1 MKLLSAFALLSTL
14 WVVTALPASTSERT
28 NPTNITASPDQEQAV
43 VCNCEG
49 SYISYH
55 DVSVLF
61 KLSTQVSISTTMTLT
76 TRSTRRVTLVAAGKR
91 LLSHYS
97 ARVRSLT
104 DEAFDSTYPH
114 TFNNYEVGVR

>member
-28 NPTNITASPDQEQAV
+28 NPTNITASPDQDQAV

-49 SYISYH
+49 SSASH
-55 DVSVLF
+55 HECSVLF
-61 KLSTQVSISTTMTLT
+61 KLCTQVSISTIMTLT
-76 TRSTRRVTLVAAGKR
+76 TRSTRPVTLAAAGKR
-91 LLSHYS
+91 LLPHYS
-97 ARVRSLT
+97 ARVRLLT
-104 DEAFDSTYPH
+104 DETCGSTYPH